1 MRSPEESRDDRKA
14 HSLRGRIRPWFARFM
29 RSENGATTVEWVAV
43 TAGLILLT
51 LGVLAAIQ
59 TGAVTTMEEVLT
71 TPVD

>member
-1 MRSPEESRDDRKA
+1 MRSSEESRDDRNA
-14 HSLRGRIRPWFARFM
+14 RSLRGRIRPWLTRFM